1 MTTRTALEIAI
12 DLDAAS
18 CSSFAKLEA
27 AEALRKQ
34 HDEIDR
40 LKRERHHIY
49 DLLAR
54 IHRDGGQYTAE
65 NGVEKS
71 CDDAEAQV
79 VMLIDPFSNIDALI
93 EKARIAEREVGDMN
107 KHTPGSW
114 RRMGDIVAQDGTTI
128 AIVSPRYD
136 GDEWAANARLVAA
149 APDLLE
155 VCRRLSH
162 VSLFAVDED
171 VASIIMLALDAV
183 QKATGK
189 KP

>member
-1 MTTRTALEIAI
+1 MPICGR
-12 DLDAAS
+12 AAV
-18 CSSFAKLEA
+18 K
-27 AEALRKQ
+27 ALRQQ
-34 HDEIDR
+34 HAEIER

-54 IHRDGGQYTAE
+54 IHRDGGQYAAE
-65 NGVEKS
+65 HGVEKA
-71 CDDAEAQV
+71 CDDAESQV
-79 VMLIDPFSNIDALI
+79 AAWLDTINSVDALI
-93 EKARIAEREVGDMN
+93 EQARIAER
-107 KHTPGSW
+107 
-114 RRMGDIVAQDGTTI
+114 
-128 AIVSPRYD
+128 
-136 GDEWAANARLVAA
+136 AANSMLIAA

-171 VASIIMLALDAV
+171 VASIIMQACDSV